1 VIGSPW
7 LPACVAALML
17 LVAACC
23 AARLILSRLHR
34 RHSEPHSDVLHGLM
48 GVAMAGM
55 LQPRLSPVPPAAW
68 LVVFGLAAAW
78 FSWESIRSRWPAKP
92 ATSQGTHPGPHVV
105 ECAAMVYMLWPTPP
119 GGHDHASS
127 MPGMSALASAPNP
140 ALALV
145 LSLFMLGYILWIT
158 DQLAA
163 ARRSHVTAGRA
174 ATDSAVSATAG
185 GSALDA
191 IGDGVLAPGI
201 AAVSKITMSAAMAYM
216 LVAMI

>member
-1 VIGSPW
+1 MIGSPW

-78 FSWESIRSRWPAKP
+78 FSWESIRSRWP
-92 ATSQGTHPGPHVV
+92 
-105 ECAAMVYMLWPTPP
+105 
-119 GGHDHASS
+119 
-127 MPGMSALASAPNP
+127 
-140 ALALV
+140 
-145 LSLFMLGYILWIT
+145 
-158 DQLAA
+158 
-163 ARRSHVTAGRA
+163 
-174 ATDSAVSATAG
+174 
-185 GSALDA
+185 GSA
-191 IGDGVLAPGI
+191 GAPG
-201 AAVSKITMSAAMAYM
+201 AGAPSPRCNR
-216 LVAMI
+216 